1 MKKRNGKL
9 HRRLL
14 ALTLALSM
22 CVGMACTTAFATE
35 STPDTSDVTVTED
48 HTPDTAPEPEP
59 EKTPEP
65 ETPSSP
71 ADTEDDKSEEPSAP
85 VEPEKDKNEEPNA
98 PAEPEE
104 NKNEEPSAP
113 VEPEEDKSE
122 EPIAPVEPNSDSK
135 DDKDEAPA
143 DSIMSEKPPVKDE
156 QTKPSYSA
164 TEDTKCVQIDE
175 HGNHKSEYQ
184 VTKEPT
190 CTEKGA
196 ARDWCSYCKTVFHN
210 YSLPEL
216 GHQWSSWEKA
226 DGDHTRECSR
236 CGETEHE
243 DHNPKTTGKAPTC
256 EGKGNLEEKC
266 TVCGAVLNNPSNK
279 PLGHDWDKGEVTK
292 APTKDAPGIMTYT
305 CKRDSK
311 HTETKEIPKL
321 ENDCKHG
328 AGNHLDEIS
337 STEATCTTEGLE
349 IYICNSCNAVVD
361 KKPIEPLGHDFN
373 GAVKQDTDE
382 QHEIQCTRCN
392 EVTHEGHKWGKW
404 EVSTPGTRTTPGTL
418 IRYCSVCGFEQKKQC
433 DQVDSLGCHKP
444 VKTDK
449 APTCIEDGYVIYDCD
464 DCGYREIEVL
474 PATGHV
480 WGDWKSDGAKGH
492 YQVCDKCQSH
502 SNTVDHDFGPW
513 YDVED
518 QKPTCAVEGRQ
529 VHACKDCDYKEERGV
544 VTLDPVFGDWM
555 SDGEQHKRVCENCNG
570 AVEKHTEYA
579 DHDWN
584 NWYPVNGSV
593 TEHVRECS
601 VCQVKPT
608 DAHHFNA
615 WVVDRPA
622 TVTEEGS
629 QHRDCADCGFTEY
642 QTLAMLPSGGG
653 NPGGGNPGGGNPGG
667 GNPGGGGTG
676 GGGGGP
682 VTPPVVDVP
691 DPDVPLVEVPDVD
704 VPLVETPEEVEIP
717 DVEVPLAELPE
728 EVEIPDVEVPLAE
741 LPEEVDIPDVEVPLA
756 NVPKTGDASLLWYM
770 TALLSAAG
778 LLALAAFERRQ
789 RRGM

>member
-48 HTPDTAPEPEP
+48 KAPDTAPAPEP

-65 ETPSSP
+65 ETPS
-71 ADTEDDKSEEPSAP
+71 
-85 VEPEKDKNEEPNA
+85 A

-104 NKNEEPSAP
+104 DKNEEPSVP
-113 VEPEEDKSE
+113 VKPED
-122 EPIAPVEPNSDSK
+122 DSK
-135 DDKDEAPA
+135 DDKGETPAAP
-143 DSIMSEKPPVKDE
+143 IVSEKLPVKDE
-156 QTKPSYSA
+156 QTKPSD
-164 TEDTKCVQIDE
+164 DTTKDMENCGQIDAD
-175 HGNHKSEYQ
+175 GNHKGTWFVSN
-184 VTKEPT
+184 EPT
-190 CTEKGA
+190 CEGKGNKRLQCTA
-196 ARDWCSYCKTVFHN
+196 CGKVIDNAEIE
-210 YSLPEL
+210 PL
-216 GHQWSSWEKA
+216 GHIWSGWEKA

-236 CGETEHE
+236 CDKVEREAHK
-243 DHNPKTTGKAPTC
+243 PKTTGKAPTC
-256 EGKGNLEEKC
+256 TEKGNLEEKC
-266 TVCGAVLNNPSNK
+266 TVCDAVLNNPSNK
-279 PLGHDWDKGEVTK
+279 PLGHDWDEGKVTK
-292 APTKDAPGIMTYT
+292 APTKDAPGTMTYT
-305 CKRDSK
+305 CQRDTS
-311 HTETKEIPKL
+311 HTYTTDIPQL
-321 ENDCKHG
+321 GNDCKHDQ
-328 AGNHLDEIS
+328 GNELDKTLSTLPTCIAPGYEYHICLECKEVIAKKEI
-337 STEATCTTEGLE
+337 
-349 IYICNSCNAVVD
+349 D
-361 KKPIEPLGHDFN
+361 PLGHDFKN
-373 GAVKQDTDE
+373 GTVKQDTEE
-382 QHEIQCTRCN
+382 QHEIQCARCN
-392 EVTHEGHKWGKW
+392 EVKHEDHKWGKW

-418 IRYCSVCGFEQKKQC
+418 IRYCSVCSAEQTKPC

-474 PATGHV
+474 PAAGHV

-518 QKPTCAVEGRQ
+518 QEPTCAVEGRQ

-544 VTLDPVFGDWM
+544 VTLEPVFGDWTP
-555 SDGEQHKRVCENCNG
+555 DGDRHKRVCENCNG

-642 QTLAMLPSGGG
+642 QTLAMLPG
-653 NPGGGNPGGGNPGG
+653 GGGNPGGGNPGG

-676 GGGGGP
+676 GGGGGT

-691 DPDVPLVEVPDVD
+691 DPDVPLVDVPDVD

-728 EVEIPDVEVPLAE
+728 EVEIPDVEVPLTE